1 MAQTEQVTVEVQA
14 HIDNYVNNMKRATAF
29 MKSAATVQG
38 KAVNSM
44 NQILGSTTTMYE
56 KSGTA
61 SNQYAQSIQNTAG
74 VIDKNSRMYQQAEY
88 RLDGMTRQ
96 TLYAEKASGN
106 FGNGMKSM
114 GNSLQSLGG
123 YIGNAG
129 NALTNFVPGLKNVG
143 IVAGATAVATTKA
156 FDLIGSVTSRTISR
170 LDTLATAPKVWQAM
184 GAGAEESSNAVK
196 YLAKSLDGLNA
207 PLEDAVDAT
216 SRFMTVIGQNN
227 DASKRGVTYASQLA
241 RAWTVA
247 GLASGKSAS
256 VVKSGMTQFIQLL
269 GNAHAAG
276 QEFNTLREL
285 MPAQLEDLSE
295 HMLGAGKSSRDL
307 QEALKDGTVTT
318 QDLED
323 AFIELSSADG
333 KWAKLAQENSLTVGA
348 QWENMQS
355 KFANLF
361 AAIIT
366 GTTDPNMQGQYW
378 SENVAANMKKVAD
391 AIRDLTPKIVEFTEG
406 FKEGFGE
413 AFGEAVERLKGLIEP
428 FTTVSDKLGAING
441 DDLRDKGKAIG
452 EMVVQFIE
460 LALAIQAF
468 GKVVAIIGTVT
479 KAIGMLSD
487 GFVLVRDA
495 IMGGE
500 AGGGLVGLMTDLGG
514 AIAGLSTPVLI
525 ITGLVVALAGA
536 FTYWATQTQ
545 AGKDFINDAWNQI
558 KDAVSDVGSK
568 LQDIWRDLKQ
578 TFGELGDSIVDG
590 LNAMGFKFSDFKS
603 VVDTVM
609 QAVGQTVT
617 SIITGIIEQ
626 FGNMAQMI
634 SGAIQIVVGAIQLVM
649 GIFEMM
655 RGVVDVV
662 MGAVTG
668 DTDRMNRGFNEFKTG
683 GETAVKAVKRIFSG
697 LGEFFDGVL
706 NAIISPI
713 SSMINWFAKLGQGA
727 DSAKSKAHAAA
738 NTSSGGKRS
747 TSASR
752 GSAYLAMSEPA
763 YAMDP
768 AMFDFVSPMMSMLSM
783 PEPAYAE
790 DPAMFDFVSPMM
802 SMLSMPEPAYAEDPA
817 LTQRVLAG
825 GFGSLNT
832 SISNMGKQSNTLPN
846 LRRMQAMESYDSN
859 VPSATQS
866 VKPAEFVLKM
876 GTETFRGFANDI
888 SGSQGLSLK
897 LKKSI

>member
-44 NQILGSTTTMYE
+44 NQILGSNTTMYE

-61 SNQYAQSIQNTAG
+61 SNQYAQAVQNTSDA
-74 VIDKNSRMYQQAEY
+74 IDKNSRMYQQAEY

-96 TLYAEKASGN
+96 TLNAEKASGG

-114 GNSLQSLGG
+114 GNSLQSVGG
-123 YIGNAG
+123 YISQAG

-156 FDLIGSVTSRTISR
+156 FDLIGSVASRTVSR
-170 LDTLATAPKVWQAM
+170 LDILSTAPKVWQAM
-184 GAGAEESSNAVK
+184 GASAGESSQAIN
-196 YLAKSLDGLNA
+196 YLARNLDGLNA

-227 DASKRGVTYASQLA
+227 DVSKRGVTYASQLA
-241 RAWTVA
+241 KSWTVA
-247 GLASGKSAS
+247 GLASGKSAA

-269 GNAHAAG
+269 GNATAAG

-307 QEALKDGTVTT
+307 QQALKDGTVTT

-323 AFIELSSADG
+323 AFIELSGADG

-378 SENVAANMKKVAD
+378 SENVAANMKKIAD
-391 AIRDLTPKIVEFTEG
+391 AIRDLTPKIVEFTQG

-413 AFGEAVERLKGLIEP
+413 AFGKAVERLKGLIEP
-428 FTTVSDKLGAING
+428 FTIVSEKLAMISG
-441 DDLRDKGKAIG
+441 DDLRDKGKATG
-452 EMVVQFIE
+452 ELVVQFIQ

-468 GKVVAIIGTVT
+468 GTVVSIIGTVT

-487 GFVLVRDA
+487 GFALLRDG

-500 AGGGLVGLMTDLGG
+500 AGGGLIGIITDLGG
-514 AIAGLSTPVLI
+514 AIGALSTPVLI
-525 ITGLVVALAGA
+525 ITGLVAALAGA
-536 FTYWATQTQ
+536 FTIWATQTQ
-545 AGKDFINDAWNQI
+545 AGKDFINDAWKQI
-558 KDAVSDVGSK
+558 QDAVSDAGDK
-568 LQDIWRDLKQ
+568 LQSIWGDLKQ

-590 LNAMGFKFSDFKS
+590 LNAMGFNFQDFQS
-603 VVDTVM
+603 VVDAVM

-617 SIITGIIEQ
+617 SIITNIIEQ

-668 DTDRMNRGFNEFKTG
+668 DTDRMGRGFDEFKTG
-683 GETAVKAVKRIFSG
+683 GETAVKGVKRVFSG
-697 LGEFFDGVL
+697 LGDFFDGIL

-713 SSMINWFAKLGQGA
+713 SSMINWFAKLGQSA
-727 DSAKSKAHAAA
+727 DSAKSKANSASH
-738 NTSSGGKRS
+738 TSSGSRS
-747 TSASR
+747 RSASPM
-752 GSAYLAMSEPA
+752 A
-763 YAMDP
+763 
-768 AMFDFVSPMMSMLSM
+768 FVSPMMSMLSL
-783 PEPAYAE
+783 PEPVYAE
-790 DPAMFDFVSPMM
+790 DPSMFDFVSPMM
-802 SMLSMPEPAYAEDPA
+802 NLLAMPEPAYAEDPA
-817 LTQRVLAG
+817 LTQSALMG
-825 GFGSLNT
+825 GFGNLNSSIT
-832 SISNMGKQSNTLPN
+832 SAITSVGNATNTLPN

-866 VKPAEFVLKM
+866 VQPAEFVLKM

-888 SGSQGLSLK
+888 SGSQGQSLK